1 MPVANPT
8 AAGGSITILG
18 ATVYPAPVFV
28 YLIAATSPTV
38 LRTTTPC
45 AFVPLNVLIPTSLL
59 IVTAGTNVYPAPGFV
74 IVIEVTMPAALI
86 DAIPVAVVPLVGGA
100 IVIGGAEIYFPP
112 VFVILN
118 DVIVPPALTVT
129 VAAAPT
135 VVGLNTT
142 FGISPYSSPC
152 WAKFY

>member
-1 MPVANPT
+1 M
-8 AAGGSITILG
+8 
-18 ATVYPAPVFV
+18 
-28 YLIAATSPTV
+28 
-38 LRTTTPC
+38 
-45 AFVPLNVLIPTSLL
+45 L
-59 IVTAGTNVYPAPGFV
+59 IVTAGTDVYPDPGLV
-74 IVIEVTMPAALI
+74 IVIEVTIPAALI

-100 IVIGGAEIYFPP
+100 TVIGGAEIYFPP

-142 FGISPYSSPC
+142 FGISPYSSPPSVIVT
-152 WAKFY
+152 ALNPSFTRIAVAIPPEPNTLTLLIVTVGASAVSYTHLRAHET